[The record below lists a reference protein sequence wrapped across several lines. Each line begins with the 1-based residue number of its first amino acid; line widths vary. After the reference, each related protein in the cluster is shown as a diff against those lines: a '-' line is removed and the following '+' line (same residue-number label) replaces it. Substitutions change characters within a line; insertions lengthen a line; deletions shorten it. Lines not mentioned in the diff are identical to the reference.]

1 MPAAGL
7 ASLALLPAPALASPH
22 SMGCATI
29 VYVADKNNGV
39 VTAFDAA
46 TGTSVA
52 WWRVDYESDVL
63 AVAPDGSTV
72 YVAGRRGLPG
82 GSQRGAALRLTL
94 DAGGTSTD
102 SHGGSPKIAAP
113 LGNTG
118 PDHNGSDLST
128 F

>member
-82 GSQRGAALRLTL
+82 GS
-94 DAGGTSTD
+94 
-102 SHGGSPKIAAP
+102 
-113 LGNTG
+113 
-118 PDHNGSDLST
+118 
-128 F
+128 